1 MYNHL
6 VFRGYIVKV
15 GVLGDKEIDFIA
27 EKNNEKIYVQV
38 ALTLEEE
45 KTMEREFGN
54 LLAIDDNY
62 PKMVVTLNAFDGS
75 SYQGVKVVDLRSFLM
90 RNW

>member
-1 MYNHL
+1 M
-6 VFRGYIVKV
+6 VFRGYVVKV

-27 EKNNEKIYVQV
+27 EKKNEKIYVQV
-38 ALTLEEE
+38 ALTLDAE

-62 PKMVVTLNAFDGS
+62 PKMVVTLNVFDGA
-75 SYQGVKVVDLRSFLM
+75 SYQGVKVVDLRSFLKTV
-90 RNW
+90 

>member
-62 PKMVVTLNAFDGS
+62 PKMVVTLNAFDWA

-90 RNW
+90 KNW

>member
-6 VFRGYIVKV
+6 VFRGYVVKV

-27 EKNNEKIYVQV
+27 EKKNEKIYVQV
-38 ALTLEEE
+38 ALTLDAE

-62 PKMVVTLNAFDGS
+62 PKMVVTLSVFDGA
-75 SYQGVKVVDLRSFLM
+75 SYQGVKVVDLRSFLKTV
-90 RNW
+90 